1 MQRGLVL
8 VLVVALVATPLAGAA
23 LADGAAGVDAASAG
37 PIQDRTGPAQDSAGA
52 EVKTGI
58 EPTERTGEATGQRA
72 ATGQTQTIQ
81 KDITLHLTP
90 DEPGAVDVDVAYD
103 VPESVTSLRVGVP
116 GDARDVES
124 TAFTRTD
131 GAYEWDGETDPAT
144 LSLTLPANQSASGA
158 RSPAVTQNGKYSFVD
173 PGPWAMV
180 TVPGFRTEW
189 SWRSTE
195 DIDVTIS
202 EDAAV
207 AGEGS
212 TGGEI
217 AFLGP
222 QETYTRTANAQTIR
236 LTVPEAATLAASP
249 EEILDALAAASGRF
263 NVGARDEEVWFAAA
277 PTDADWGIRG
287 VEYGGTDAWVLADAS
302 LDDAGNVWF
311 HEYVH
316 TRQAFRTESSGRWT
330 TEASAEY
337 YSALLALRTGYV
349 GFEAF
354 ETYLSYG
361 ERSPWRDA
369 VLTDPSTWPSGAN
382 YVKGSLV
389 WGELDR
395 QIRVATDSSHTMA
408 DVFYLLNQHDDR
420 TTNDDVLDAVR
431 EISSQSV
438 RDEASR
444 YTTTTDV
451 PEMWTRTEHGAA
463 FGTEPP
469 QMNFEVTEYRVSGP
483 FRNETYERPPS
494 LYVGETVSVESVV
507 TNDGEQT
514 GEYEAA
520 LELDGTV
527 LAATGG
533 ELAPG
538 DSDRVTLSHTFGEPG
553 TYELSTGR
561 DRMALG
567 VREPARVE
575 VQDLSVSPTTV
586 SPGDDVTVTVQVSN
600 PSDRYATGPV
610 VVTLDDDEVASLDVT
625 LAASESTTRTVT
637 VPVTSD
643 GEHTFAAGDRT
654 ASVTASS
661 GDDTTRTDTGI
672 PGFDAGVAFVAV
684 VLALLAALVG
694 SD

>member
-1 MQRGLVL
+1 MQRGAVL
-8 VLVVALVATPLAGAA
+8 FLVVALVATPLGGAA
-23 LADGAAGVDAASAG
+23 LADSAPGVEPTNAA
-37 PIQDRTGPAQDSAGA
+37 PAQDSGDAG
-52 EVKTGI
+52 VKTAI
-58 EPTERTGEATGQRA
+58 EPADRTTDAAGQRA

-90 DEPGAVDVDVAYD
+90 GEPGAVDVDVTYD
-103 VPESVTSLRVGVP
+103 IPDSVTALRVGVP

-131 GAYEWDGETDPAT
+131 GGYEWDGDTDPAT

-158 RSPAVTQNGKYSFVD
+158 RSPAVTQDGTYSFVD
-173 PGPWAMV
+173 TGLWAMI
-180 TVPGFRTEW
+180 TVPGFRSEW
-189 SWRSTE
+189 SWRNADT
-195 DIDVTIS
+195 VTLT

-249 EEILDALAAASGRF
+249 EEVLDALAAASGRL
-263 NVGARDEEVWFAAA
+263 NVGARDEDVWFAAA

-287 VEYGGTDAWVLADAS
+287 VEYGGSDAWVLADAS
-302 LDDAGNVWF
+302 LEDAGNVWF

-316 TRQAFRTESSGRWT
+316 TRQDFRTQASGRWT
-330 TEASAEY
+330 TEAAAEY

-349 GFEAF
+349 GFETF

-369 VLTDPSTWPSGAN
+369 VLSDPGTWPAGAN

-420 TTNDDVLDAVR
+420 ITNEDVLAAVN
-431 EISSQSV
+431 EVSTSSV
-438 RDEASR
+438 RDAASR
-444 YTTTTDV
+444 YTTTSDV
-451 PEMWTRTEHGAA
+451 PEMWTRTEHGDG
-463 FGTEPP
+463 FGTAPP
-469 QMNFEVTEYRVSGP
+469 QMNYEVTEYRVAGP

-494 LYVGETVSVESVV
+494 LYVGETVTVETVV

-520 LELDGTV
+520 IEYEGTV

-533 ELAPG
+533 ELGPG
-538 DSDRVTLSHTFGEPG
+538 DSDRVTLGHTFAEPG
-553 TYELSTGR
+553 TYELSMGR
-561 DRMALG
+561 NPTALG
-567 VREPARVE
+567 VREPASVE
-575 VQDLSVSPTTV
+575 VQDLSVSASSV
-586 SPGDDVTVTVQVSN
+586 SSGDDVTVTVQLSN
-600 PSDRYATGPV
+600 PSDRYANGRV
-610 VVTLDDDEVASLDVT
+610 VVTLDGDEVASLDVT
-625 LAASESTTRTVT
+625 LAAGESTTRTVT
-637 VPVTSD
+637 VPVSSN

-661 GDDTTRTDTGI
+661 GDDNTRTDTRV
-672 PGFDAGVAFVAV
+672 PGFDAGVALVAV
-684 VLALLAALVG
+684 ALALLAALVA